1 MMSNF
6 LKPGIFL
13 VKRVSY
19 GQKFFRLSAILVLS
33 SLMMA
38 GIVANGSW
46 NQLMFTWKEQ
56 QGMAVIARAERLLSM
71 FQKKADIGQLRQ
83 GYSELAKVAEQH
95 RDTLQLDEKWGKFKT
110 RFNSSAKD
118 LEAQNDEVFA
128 GFTTDLFDLVTYV
141 GDKSNLILDPDL
153 DTYYLMD
160 SVLLRILQASDDL
173 MALNGMFEELRA
185 NPNEAE
191 NDRHARLMAIE
202 DRLTLFLDKV
212 GIIRGNLVVVRRE
225 TSKPAILAEL
235 GPETLKFVEQAN
247 AYGALVKDLTVFGQE
262 ANDERLNAL
271 VTQANGLIDGLH
283 GLHSLTGEKL
293 YERLGDRAQGIP
305 IPGLIVLALL
315 VFSTGAA
322 AYFQLSVYT
331 VLMGAVSQIKDGM
344 KRISEGDLTV
354 EVNPDCNDELAEVS
368 SSLNKMV
375 GDIRQ
380 LVKRIQSDV
389 VSLTQRSDELQHAAS
404 EISSIAEDT
413 TKVADTAVS
422 CLDEV
427 ADEGAQIEQGNQQ
440 VMQAI
445 GVVNDN
451 MQTVSAAAEEMS
463 SAVTSVAAA
472 VEEMTAALN
481 EISRSASNASVV
493 AKNAYN
499 TTEEARQIISLL
511 EKAAEE
517 VGSVVSVI
525 RNIASQT
532 SLLALNATIEA
543 ASAGDA
549 GKGFAVVA
557 NEVKNLAKQAAEGTE
572 EIRTKVE
579 HIQSNTRR
587 SVEVLNRFGH
597 IVEEMNDITAT
608 IAAAVEE
615 QTATLNEVCQN
626 IAGASVA
633 TNEVASNITLTAH
646 TADEVSGQARDAAE
660 KLSRMTNSLRL
671 LVRHNPRLRQQ
682 LMLEDEDSITLED
695 VQRSSR
701 FTQENANT
709 VRTSADNLAD
719 LSSQLSEMVAS
730 FKT

>member
-1 MMSNF
+1 MIRTLLN
-6 LKPGIFL
+6 PGILL

-71 FQKKADIGQLRQ
+71 FQKQVDIGQLRQ
-83 GYSELAKVAEQH
+83 GFGELAKVSEQYK
-95 RDTLQLDEKWGKFKT
+95 DSLSLDEKWGKFKT

-118 LEAQNDEVFA
+118 LEAKNDEVYA
-128 GFTTDLFDLVTYV
+128 GFTADLFDLVSYV

-160 SVLLRILQASDDL
+160 SVVLRILQASDDL
-173 MALNGMFEELRA
+173 QALNTMLAELLA
-185 NPNEAE
+185 NPNEPK
-191 NDRHARLMAIE
+191 NDRHARLMALE

-225 TSKPAILAEL
+225 TSKPSILAEL

-247 AYGALVKDLTVFGQE
+247 AYGALVKDLTVFDQE
-262 ANDERLNAL
+262 PTLERVNAI
-271 VTQANGLIDGLH
+271 VSHANGLIDELH
-283 GLHSLTGEKL
+283 TLHNLTGEKL

-315 VFSTGAA
+315 VFSTGTA
-322 AYFQLSVYT
+322 AYVQLSVYT
-331 VLMGAVSQIKDGM
+331 VLMDAVTKIKDGM

-354 EVNPDCNDELAEVS
+354 EVRPDCDDELADVS
-368 SSLNKMV
+368 TSLNKMV
-375 GDIRQ
+375 GDIRH

-389 VSLTQRSDELQHAAS
+389 VSLTQRSDELQDAAN

-427 ADEGAQIEQGNQQ
+427 ADEGAIIEQGNQQ

-481 EISRSASNASVV
+481 EISRSACNASLV
-493 AKNAYN
+493 AKNAYS
-499 TTEEARQIISLL
+499 TTEEARQIISVL

-572 EIRTKVE
+572 EIRAKVE
-579 HIQSNTRR
+579 HIQNNTRR
-587 SVEVLNRFGH
+587 SVEVINRFGH

-646 TADEVSGQARDAAE
+646 TADEVSSQARDAAE
-660 KLSRMTNSLRL
+660 KLSKMTTALRL
-671 LVRHNPRLRQQ
+671 LVRHNPRLRLQM
-682 LMLEDEDSITLED
+682 MLEDEESITLED

-701 FTQENANT
+701 STQQNANT
-709 VRTSADNLAD
+709 VRASADTLAD
-719 LSSQLSEMVAS
+719 LSTQLQQIVGS